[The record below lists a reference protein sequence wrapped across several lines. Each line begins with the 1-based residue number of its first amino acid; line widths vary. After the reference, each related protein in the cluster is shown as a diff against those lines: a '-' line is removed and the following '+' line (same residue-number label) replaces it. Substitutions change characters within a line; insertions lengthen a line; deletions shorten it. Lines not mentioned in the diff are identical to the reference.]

1 MKETENKNM
10 KEIQL
15 RQQLASITV
24 MDHGTEYRLT
34 PEYVHQHMY
43 AAVINTEK
51 NAEMLERCPHEAISN
66 LSVIAKCELG
76 EGRTILVT
84 DEFVKLLHMSGEEI
98 MEQARANSAKEGY
111 VCQNLSQT
119 ISQVL
124 AGDLSMEKEV
134 SEMINISED
143 DYPMYVVTTSR
154 QYDGA
159 SVIVSKPFLEDVH
172 KKFGED
178 YYVLP
183 FSRHEILAVPVSRAP
198 ELPDLKD
205 LVHMVNQ
212 TEVQERDWLSDD
224 VYYFDGRS
232 LKLADTVVEERE
244 NSFKESLEQG
254 LTVEHHRSR

>member
-84 DEFVKLLHMSGEEI
+84 DEFVQLLHMSGEEI

-159 SVIVSKPFLEDVH
+159 SVIVSKPFLEEVH
-172 KKFGED
+172 KKLGED

-183 FSRHEILAVPVSRAP
+183 SSRHEVLAVPVSRAP
-198 ELPDLKD
+198 ELPDLKEM
-205 LVHMVNQ
+205 VHMVNE

-224 VYYFDGRS
+224 VYYFDGRR
-232 LKLADTVVEERE
+232 LKLADTLAEERE
-244 NSFKESLEQG
+244 NDFTKSMEPDLA
-254 LTVEHHRSR
+254 VEHHRSR

>member
-1 MKETENKNM
+1 MGEERYM
-10 KEIQL
+10 SPGEDQL

-24 MDHGTEYRLT
+24 MDHGTEHRLT

-66 LSVIAKCELG
+66 LSMVAKCELG
-76 EGRTILVT
+76 KGRNLLVT
-84 DEFVKLLHMSGEEI
+84 NEFVQLLRMSGEEI
-98 MEQARANSAKEGY
+98 VEHAKANSMKEGY
-111 VCQNLSQT
+111 VCQNLSQ
-119 ISQVL
+119 IVKQVFL
-124 AGDLSMEKEV
+124 GDLSMEKEV
-134 SEMINISED
+134 SEMLDISED

-172 KKFGED
+172 KKLGED

-183 FSRHEILAVPVSRAP
+183 SSRHEVLAVPVSRAP
-198 ELPDLKD
+198 ELPDLKEM
-205 LVHMVNQ
+205 VHVVNE
-212 TEVQERDWLSDD
+212 TEVQDRDWLSDD

-232 LKLADTVVEERE
+232 LKLADTVAEERE
-244 NSFKESLEQG
+244 NSFTESLEQG
-254 LTVEHHRSR
+254 LIVEHHRSR

>member
-24 MDHGTEYRLT
+24 MDHGIEYRLT
-34 PEYVHQHMY
+34 PEYVHQRMY
-43 AAVINTEK
+43 AAVINKEK

-84 DEFVKLLHMSGEEI
+84 DEFVQLLHMSREEI
-98 MEQARANSAKEGY
+98 MEHAKANSMKEGY
-111 VCQNLSQT
+111 VCQNLSQVV
-119 ISQVL
+119 SQVF
-124 AGDLSMEKEV
+124 AGDLSMQKEV
-134 SEMINISED
+134 SEMLDISED

-172 KKFGED
+172 KKLGED
-178 YYVLP
+178 YYILP
-183 FSRHEILAVPVSRAP
+183 SSRHEVLAVPVSRAP
-198 ELPDLKD
+198 ELPDLKE
-205 LVHMVNQ
+205 LVQMVNQ

-232 LKLADTVVEERE
+232 LKLADKVAEERE
-244 NSFKESLEQG
+244 NSFTESLEQG
-254 LTVEHHRSR
+254 LIVEHHRSR

>member
-84 DEFVKLLHMSGEEI
+84 DEFVQLLHMSGEEI
-98 MEQARANSAKEGY
+98 MEQAQALVEGNFPY
-111 VCQNLSQT
+111 TGIHAAEASGQVSSHAGEEGAGLLDAALGHGHSDVLLLHQIVAAAGVIQQNT
-119 ISQVL
+119 V
-124 AGDLSMEKEV
+124 
-134 SEMINISED
+134 
-143 DYPMYVVTTSR
+143 
-154 QYDGA
+154 
-159 SVIVSKPFLEDVH
+159 
-172 KKFGED
+172 
-178 YYVLP
+178 
-183 FSRHEILAVPVSRAP
+183 ILAAHIVAAILPVS
-198 ELPDLKD
+198 
-205 LVHMVNQ
+205 HQ
-212 TEVQERDWLSDD
+212 
-224 VYYFDGRS
+224 
-232 LKLADTVVEERE
+232 
-244 NSFKESLEQG
+244 
-254 LTVEHHRSR
+254 